1 MSRGK
6 RVRSSLCLYFVK
18 SEISIEYKQ
27 DERDGGGGKVVAE
40 QLVGVVEVAITV
52 DVMVAVVVVNVVVVV
67 LVVIVVV
74 DVVAAVIVVM
84 SS

>member
-27 DERDGGGGKVVAE
+27 DKRDGGKVVAE